1 MKKKVLSALLAA
13 CMVFGSASALPED
26 TFVDDVSITSAAAE
40 SEETS
45 WWEDVTLESYDVYDG
60 NERYKIAGFHNST
73 VTSIFLN
80 YRCLNKNEH
89 YQDLCACIGEKAF
102 NGYYHNLHKINI
114 DSYYKVIEK
123 DAFINSFNLT
133 EYIIPGTVK
142 SIGSH
147 AIGYELD
154 NGEYKKIEN
163 FDKIKIICT
172 KDSAA
177 EKYAIDNGIDYEI
190 NDPNF
195 DYVLRKDDTY
205 KITGYHGDERD
216 CLVIPSAYR
225 GKKVTFIG
233 SSALCWIHAKEV
245 VIPDSVIAIEPE
257 AFSGNTRVKK
267 VTIGKGVKRIPY
279 GCFESS
285 GLETIVFSEGLE
297 EIGYNAF
304 LFCTKL
310 KEIKTPSTLE
320 KIGEYA
326 FNCCYDLKT
335 VQLNDGITD
344 ISEGAFWGSGLE
356 TINLPKS
363 ITFIGAKAFRSTPWL
378 ENKRKQT
385 SVIQINDLIID
396 GASVNATGVIIGDDV
411 KHVCDEAFYDSARGG
426 GDFIY
431 LTIRSGVETIGHDA
445 FNSCLY
451 TRSLDIEDGLKEIK
465 DRAFYNCRSLEEV
478 TIPKSVT
485 KIGEKAFGYYA
496 GDDRNPNFLI
506 KCYKDSAAH
515 KYALA
520 NDLKIEL
527 LDVKHDKSHTLTKVP
542 AKEATCISEGNKLYY
557 RCDQCGR
564 WYSDAAGT
572 KLIED
577 HSKFVIKEDW
587 SKHNWG
593 TPTFT
598 WADDYSTCYGSRR
611 CLRDSS
617 HGLDEKVDT
626 TVKVKIP
633 ATCTAKGTNT
643 YIANFTYLTKEPQ
656 TKDVQNIDPLGH
668 KWGKPTYTWS
678 KDYKT
683 CTATIVCL
691 NDKNHK
697 QTETVSTTSKKTK
710 DPTCA
715 TKGVTTY
722 TAKFKNTAFGTA
734 TKPVENIAALG
745 HNWGKATYKWS
756 ADKKTCTATHTC
768 TRNSKHVESEKVTA
782 TYTVTTKPTTKTTGV
797 GTYTATFT
805 KSGFAK
811 QTAKITLPKEKYVWG
826 NPTYTWTKT
835 KTGYTCTATRIATND
850 KTQKQ
855 TETVTATYKRTK
867 APTCTAKGVGT
878 YSAIFKNTAFSTQTK
893 NIGIAIVAHK
903 LGSWTTTKKATCT
916 ADGIQTRKCS
926 VCGKTE
932 TKTIKATGH
941 SWGKATYKWSADK
954 KTCTATHTCTR
965 NSKHVE
971 SEKVTA
977 TYTVTTKPTTKTT
990 GVGTYTA
997 TFTKSGFAKQTAKIT
1012 LPKEKYVWGNPT
1024 YTWTKTKTGYTCTA
1038 TRIATN
1044 DKTQKQTETVTAT
1057 YKRTKAPTC
1066 AAKGVGTYSAI
1077 FKNTSF
1083 STQTKNIDIAMVA
1096 HKVTNWTTKSFNVDK
1111 GTSTQTGKCTLC
1123 GKIQTRT
1130 VKNAVVRYAGA
1141 NRYDTAAMLS
1151 KASHKTTSDTVI
1163 IADAMTFQD
1172 ALIAVPLAKAYN
1184 APLLLANPNTVT
1196 KQTEAE
1202 LARLKAKKVIIV
1214 NTNNALKS
1222 GTINDLKKKYST
1234 QIIRGNNCFETSK
1247 RVAEELQKKTKKA
1260 PTDVFFTTNKAFA
1273 DALSISPVAALK
1285 GAPILYVDP
1294 SKKTLDSNI
1303 LAYLNKVKGS
1313 IKNVYIVGGKVA
1325 VPAAIENSI
1334 KKALPKKNVKRFDG
1348 AQRYETCVM
1357 INKYFAKDLSSK
1369 TVCIAKGL
1377 DFPDAL
1383 AGGVFAAN
1391 QKAPLLLAD
1400 SALRDAHKSF
1410 LKDKKP
1416 NKLYIFGGKVAVPDK
1431 LAKEV
1436 AKMSV

>member
-1 MKKKVLSALLAA
+1 MKKKLLSALLAM
-13 CMVFGSASALPED
+13 CMAFGSAAALPEN
-26 TFVDDVSITSAAAE
+26 TFVDDISITSAAAE

-45 WWEDVTLESYDVYDG
+45 WWEDVTLESYDVYNG

-114 DSYYKVIEK
+114 DSYYQVIEK

-195 DYVLRKDDTY
+195 DYVLRNDDTY
-205 KITGYHGDERD
+205 KITGYNGDERD

-285 GLETIVFSEGLE
+285 DLETIVFSEGLE

-363 ITFIGAKAFRSTPWL
+363 ITFIGAKAFRDTPWL
-378 ENKRKQT
+378 ENKRKET
-385 SVIQINDLIID
+385 SIIQINDLIID
-396 GASVNATGVIIGDDV
+396 GATVDSYGVIMGNGI
-411 KHVCDEAFYDSARGG
+411 KHICDEAFYDGYDGAGKFTHLR
-426 GDFIY
+426 IKEC
-431 LTIRSGVETIGHDA
+431 VETIGREA
-445 FNSCLY
+445 FHGCKYLSTLY
-451 TRSLDIEDGLKEIK
+451 IDDGLKEIK
-465 DRAFYNCRSLEEV
+465 DRAFYNCPSLEEV

-520 NDLKIEL
+520 NDLTIEL

-577 HSKFVIKEDW
+577 HSKFVLKEDW

-617 HGLDEKVDT
+617 HGLEEKVDT

-643 YIANFTYLTKEPQ
+643 YIAEFTYLTDKVQ
-656 TKDVQNIDPLGH
+656 TKDVQNIAPLGH
-668 KWGKPTYTWS
+668 KWGSVTYTWS
-678 KDYKT
+678 KDY
-683 CTATIVCL
+683 
-691 NDKNHK
+691 
-697 QTETVSTTSKKTK
+697 S
-710 DPTCA
+710 
-715 TKGVTTY
+715 
-722 TAKFKNTAFGTA
+722 
-734 TKPVENIAALG
+734 
-745 HNWGKATYKWS
+745 
-756 ADKKTCTATHTC
+756 
-768 TRNSKHVESEKVTA
+768 
-782 TYTVTTKPTTKTTGV
+782 
-797 GTYTATFT
+797 
-805 KSGFAK
+805 
-811 QTAKITLPKEKYVWG
+811 
-826 NPTYTWTKT
+826 
-835 KTGYTCTATRIATND
+835 TCTATRVCQND
-850 KTQKQ
+850 KTHKQ
-855 TETVTATYKRTK
+855 IETVKTTAKTK
-867 APTCTAKGVGT
+867 A
-878 YSAIFKNTAFSTQTK
+878 
-893 NIGIAIVAHK
+893 
-903 LGSWTTTKKATCT
+903 ATCT
-916 ADGIQTRKCS
+916 ANGSATYTSAKFKNSAFKAQTKTVTLKAPGHKYSAACTWAKDNKSCTMKLVCANDKSHAKTVKATVTSKTTPATCTEAGKTVYTAKATVDKKTYTTTRTVTIKALGHKMGEWKTTSFNVDKKTAVQTRKCTR
-926 VCGKTE
+926 GDKTE
-932 TKTIKATGH
+932 TKT
-941 SWGKATYKWSADK
+941 
-954 KTCTATHTCTR
+954 
-965 NSKHVE
+965 
-971 SEKVTA
+971 
-977 TYTVTTKPTTKTT
+977 
-990 GVGTYTA
+990 
-997 TFTKSGFAKQTAKIT
+997 
-1012 LPKEKYVWGNPT
+1012 
-1024 YTWTKTKTGYTCTA
+1024 
-1038 TRIATN
+1038 
-1044 DKTQKQTETVTAT
+1044 
-1057 YKRTKAPTC
+1057 
-1066 AAKGVGTYSAI
+1066 
-1077 FKNTSF
+1077 
-1083 STQTKNIDIAMVA
+1083 
-1096 HKVTNWTTKSFNVDK
+1096 
-1111 GTSTQTGKCTLC
+1111 
-1123 GKIQTRT
+1123 
-1130 VKNAVVRYAGA
+1130 VKNAIVRYAGSDRAETATLIA
-1141 NRYDTAAMLS
+1141 NALKGGNT
-1151 KASHKTTSDTVI
+1151 KTSDTVI
-1163 IADAMTFQD
+1163 IATGFDFHD
-1172 ALIAVPLAKAYN
+1172 ALAAVPLASAYN
-1184 APLLLANPNTVT
+1184 APLLLADRDNLSAKTLAKIKTLKPKNIIVVATTTAKDQKGYDAAIKSNVYKQLSSYKVT
-1196 KQTEAE
+1196 KLTGSNYYAT
-1202 LARLKAKKVIIV
+1202 AKKVAEKLQ
-1214 NTNNALKS
+1214 N
-1222 GTINDLKKKYST
+1222 KK
-1234 QIIRGNNCFETSK
+1234 G
-1247 RVAEELQKKTKKA
+1247 KA
-1260 PTDVFFTTNKAFA
+1260 PTSVFITTDKNYA
-1273 DALSISPVAALK
+1273 DALSASPVAAIL

-1294 SKKTLDSNI
+1294 KANLNAVTKNYLASIKKS
-1303 LAYLNKVKGS
+1303 V
-1313 IKNVYIVGGKVA
+1313 KNVYIVGGVSA
-1325 VPAAIENSI
+1325 VSTSVEKSVLSVLG
-1334 KKALPKKNVKRFDG
+1334 KKSSTRFAGSD
-1348 AQRYETCVM
+1348 RYETCIK
-1357 INKYFAKDLSSK
+1357 INKTFAKTLTGKS
-1369 TVCIAKGL
+1369 VCIAKGYN
-1377 DFPDAL
+1377 FPDAL
-1383 AGGVFAAN
+1383 AGGVFAAQ
-1391 QKAPLLLAD
+1391 QKAPLFLAD
-1400 SALRDAHKSF
+1400 KLDNNATISKTQSSY
-1410 LKDKKP
+1410 LKFKNP
-1416 NKLYIFGGKVAVPDK
+1416 NKLYIFGGETAVPK
-1431 LAKEV
+1431 ALVKTIAKACV
-1436 AKMSV
+1436 